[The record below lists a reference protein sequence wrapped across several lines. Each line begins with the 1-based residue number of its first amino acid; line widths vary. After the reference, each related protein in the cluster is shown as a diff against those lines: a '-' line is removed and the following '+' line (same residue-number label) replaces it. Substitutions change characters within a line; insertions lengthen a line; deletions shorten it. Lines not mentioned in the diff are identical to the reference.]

1 MSRIALLLILCGIVA
16 APAVV
21 AQDQDPVAVGV
32 YADYFRL
39 PQTDSNFAGVGGRLG
54 VGLGH
59 HLMLEGE
66 MSYDFNQVFTETFEN
81 GGTIAVNRSNYRLLH
96 GLFGPKL
103 VLGHTNFHPFVTIK
117 GGFVDAMF
125 DAAPATLGNFVSNV
139 QNLRDKNVMGS
150 VYPGGGLEGHIGP
163 IGLRLDVGDEIYFN
177 GGTHN
182 NFRAAFGPYI
192 RF

>member
-1 MSRIALLLILCGIVA
+1 
-16 APAVV
+16 
-21 AQDQDPVAVGV
+21 
-32 YADYFRL
+32 
-39 PQTDSNFAGVGGRLG
+39 
-54 VGLGH
+54 
-59 HLMLEGE
+59 MLEAE

-81 GGTIAVNRSNYRLLH
+81 GGSIAVNRSNYRLLH

-103 VLGHTNFHPFVTIK
+103 ALGHTNFHPFVTIK

-125 DAAPATLGNFVSNV
+125 DAAPATLGTFVSNV

-177 GGTHN
+177 GGSHN
-182 NFRAAFGPYI
+182 NFRASFGPYI

>member
-1 MSRIALLLILCGIVA
+1 MSRIALFLVLCGIVA

-21 AQDQDPVAVGV
+21 AQDHDHVAVGV

-39 PQTDSNFAGVGGRLG
+39 SQTDTNFAGVGGRLG
-54 VGLGH
+54 IGLGRRV
-59 HLMLEGE
+59 MLEAE

-103 VLGHTNFHPFVTIK
+103 ALGHTNFHPFVTIK
-117 GGFVDAMF
+117 GGFVDSMF
-125 DAAPATLGNFVSNV
+125 DAAPATLGTFVSNV

-150 VYPGGGLEGHIGP
+150 VYPGGGVEGHIVP

-182 NFRAAFGPYI
+182 NFRASFGPYI

>member
-1 MSRIALLLILCGIVA
+1 
-16 APAVV
+16 
-21 AQDQDPVAVGV
+21 V

-39 PQTDSNFAGVGGRLG
+39 SQTDTNFAGVGGRLG

-66 MSYDFNQVFTETFEN
+66 MSHDFNQVFTETFEK
-81 GGTIAVNRSNYRLLH
+81 GGSIAVKRSNYRLLH

-103 VLGHTNFHPFVTIK
+103 ALGHTNFHPLVAIK

-125 DAAPATLGNFVSNV
+125 DAAPATLGTFVSNV
-139 QNLRDKNVMGS
+139 QNLHDKDVMGS

-163 IGLRLDVGDEIYFN
+163 IGLRFDVGDEIYFN

-182 NFRAAFGPYI
+182 NFRATFGPYV

>member
-1 MSRIALLLILCGIVA
+1 MSRIVLFLVLCGTVA
-16 APAVV
+16 TPALV
-21 AQDQDPVAVGV
+21 AQDHVAVGA

-39 PQTDSNFAGVGGRLG
+39 SQTDTNFAGVGGRLG

-59 HLMLEGE
+59 RVMLEAE
-66 MSYDFNQVFTETFEN
+66 MSYDFNQVFTENFDN
-81 GGTIAVNRSNYRLLH
+81 GGTITVNRSNYRLLH

-103 VLGHTNFHPFVTIK
+103 ALGHTNFHPFVTIK
-117 GGFVDAMF
+117 GGFVDARF
-125 DAAPATLGNFVSNV
+125 DAAPATLGTFVSNV

-163 IGLRLDVGDEIYFN
+163 VGLRLDVGDEIYFN
-177 GGTHN
+177 GGTHH
-182 NFRAAFGPYI
+182 NFRASFGPYI

>member
-1 MSRIALLLILCGIVA
+1 MNRIALFLVLCGTVA
-16 APAVV
+16 TPTVV
-21 AQDQDPVAVGV
+21 AQDHVAVGA
-32 YADYFRL
+32 YADYLRL
-39 PQTDSNFAGVGGRLG
+39 SQTDSNFAGVGGRLG

-59 HLMLEGE
+59 RVMLEAE
-66 MSYDFNQVFTETFEN
+66 VNYDFNQVFTENFAN
-81 GGTIAVNRSNYRLLH
+81 GGTIIVNRSNLRLLH

-103 VLGHTNFHPFVTIK
+103 ALGHSNFHPFVTIK

-125 DAAPATLGNFVSNV
+125 DAAPATLGTFVSNV

-163 IGLRLDVGDEIYFN
+163 VGLRLDVGDEIYFN
-177 GGTHN
+177 GGTHH
-182 NFRAAFGPYI
+182 NFRASFGPYI

>member
-1 MSRIALLLILCGIVA
+1 MSRIALFLALCGIVA

-21 AQDQDPVAVGV
+21 AQDHVAVGA

-39 PQTDSNFAGVGGRLG
+39 SQTDSNFAGVGGRLG
-54 VGLGH
+54 IGLGRRV
-59 HLMLEGE
+59 MLEAE

-81 GGTIAVNRSNYRLLH
+81 GGSIAVNRSNYRLLH

-103 VLGHTNFHPFVTIK
+103 ALGHTNVLPFVTIW
-117 GGFVDAMF
+117 GGFVGAMF
-125 DAAPATLGNFVSNV
+125 DAAPATLGTFVSNV
-139 QNLRDKNVMGS
+139 QDLRDTNVMGS

-177 GGTHN
+177 GGSHN
-182 NFRAAFGPYI
+182 NFRASFGPYI

>member
-1 MSRIALLLILCGIVA
+1 VA
-16 APAVV
+16 VPAVV
-21 AQDQDPVAVGV
+21 ALDHVAVEV

-39 PQTDSNFAGVGGRLG
+39 SQTDTNFAGIGGRLG

-81 GGTIAVNRSNYRLLH
+81 GGSIAVNRSNYRLLH

-103 VLGHTNFHPFVTIK
+103 ALGHTNFHPLVTIK

-125 DAAPATLGNFVSNV
+125 DAAPATLGTFVSNV
-139 QNLRDKNVMGS
+139 QNLRDKNVMGP

-163 IGLRLDVGDEIYFN
+163 IGLRFDVGDEIYFN

-182 NFRAAFGPYI
+182 NFRATFGPYI